1 MFTRILVPLDGSQ
14 RAERA
19 LTVAARIA
27 HASHGSIVLLQ
38 VVGLP
43 AEYSTYAYGGVV
55 AQTPLMTQDMLD
67 TEQAQA
73 QAYLSSIQQLESLA
87 GIQTE
92 TKVVIGTAAAT
103 IEELA
108 DEEKVDLIVM
118 CSHGDTGFKR
128 WVLGSVAQ
136 KVARHS
142 HIPVLVLRQDGTTP
156 DTPFPDRL
164 RPLRS
169 IVAMVA
175 LDGSSF
181 AEAAIEPA
189 AGLVAALS
197 APAQG
202 TLLLTRV
209 IHAPATATNSDA
221 ESKTL
226 DEAQSYLD
234 GVVEAHVK
242 LAEQYKVALLTSI
255 ASGGDVAEALI
266 RAAEQGEEADGKR
279 LAGGCDL
286 IAITTH
292 GRSGMQRIAMGSVT
306 ESALGATKLPLLIV
320 HNVTDER

>member
-1 MFTRILVPLDGSQ
+1 MFSRILVPLDGSQ
-14 RAERA
+14 RSEQA
-19 LTVAARIA
+19 LTLAARVA
-27 HASHGSIVLLQ
+27 QASHGSIVLLQ
-38 VVGLP
+38 AVGIP
-43 AEYSTYAYGGVV
+43 AEYGTYTYGSYV
-55 AQTPLMTQDMLD
+55 AQTPILTQEVLD

-73 QAYLSSIQQLESLA
+73 QAYLSNIQQSESLA

-92 TKVVIGTAAAT
+92 TKVVVGTAAAT
-103 IEELA
+103 IEDLA
-108 DEEKVDLIVM
+108 EEEKVDLIVM
-118 CSHGDTGFKR
+118 SSHGDTGFKR

-142 HIPVLVLRQDGTTP
+142 DIPVLVLRQDGTTP

-175 LDGSSF
+175 LDGTTF

-209 IHAPATATNSDA
+209 IHAPAAATNSDA
-221 ESKTL
+221 ESKAL
-226 DEAQSYLD
+226 EEAQTYLN
-234 GVVEAHVK
+234 GVVEAHMK
-242 LAEQYKVALLTSI
+242 LAEQYKVALLTSVV
-255 ASGGDVAEALI
+255 SGEDVAEALI

-279 LAGGCDL
+279 LSGGSDL

-292 GRSGMQRIAMGSVT
+292 GRSGLQRMTMGSVT

-320 HNVTDER
+320 HNVAS